1 MVKLSFAGF
10 EDHSFIPYPP
20 FVMGTETLEFL
31 TDIVLTHNGS
41 EDRTRNREI
50 ARQSLSFQV
59 RTDLLNRQSP
69 FNLSLQNIRGDW
81 AVPFWHEAQVVGT
94 VSGTAIACDPTLSD
108 FRVDGLAIVFQN
120 NRVWQVVQI
129 LAVNGSGIV
138 VTPSVSLMRNAIVAP
153 IASGIVRGEISNE
166 ASGYQSVY
174 GLLYDVLD
182 PKPFP
187 TKLAPLFALDVS
199 GSMSDPITGLPGTTR
214 LERAKEELYAVVEAL
229 KGAAV
234 NSHVQVDL
242 GISLWSSVAANY
254 SWPNATEADFDEA
267 LAIIAAAVTTG
278 GTTPLLPFQFANSFF
293 GTIAPNPGDRKDI
306 MFFITDAGASTTAA
320 RAEALA
326 MITRVAP
333 YAPPKDV
340 DIYAINIDVSS
351 TTEALKV
358 DNASG
363 GNITI
368 VNAANPTAM
377 FDRFISAIEPI
388 IGKQHKGFE
397 VVTAMPIG
405 SRSISKSISK
415 IEDAVDFDLGRF
427 ETLSPWL
434 NSRVGSNHGFFIDG
448 LDELADFKRF
458 IYRRAGKQGAFYLP
472 TFEHDIRISSLAGD
486 MLSAFIE
493 NDDFAEYFDGRTEI
507 AIRFVDDTWQT
518 VGISAVEAT
527 LFGGYE
533 VTFEKPIQKGLQFIE
548 RVCYMGKA
556 RFDTDRFE
564 ISYVGNSCAETSVN
578 MLELNP

>member
-20 FVMGTETLEFL
+20 FVMGNETLEFL
-31 TDIVLTHNGS
+31 TDIVLTHDGS
-41 EDRTRNREI
+41 EDRTQNREI
-50 ARQSLSFQV
+50 ARQSVSFKV

-69 FNLSLQNIRGDW
+69 FNLSLQNIRGPW
-81 AVPFWHEAQVVGT
+81 GVPLWHEAQIVGT
-94 VSGTAIACDPTLSD
+94 VSGTSVACDTTLSD
-108 FRVDGLAIVFQN
+108 FRVDGLAIVLQN
-120 NRVWQVVQI
+120 NKLWQVVRI
-129 LAVNGSGIV
+129 VSISGASIA
-138 VTPSVSLMRNAIVAP
+138 VTPSLPLMRNAIVAP
-153 IASGIVRGEISNE
+153 ITSGIVRGEISNE

-174 GLLYDVLD
+174 SLLYDVLD

-199 GSMSDPITGLPGTTR
+199 GSMAGSK
-214 LERAKEELYAVVEAL
+214 LETAKAELYDIVLAL
-229 KGAAV
+229 KGASL
-234 NSHVQVDL
+234 NSNVKVDL
-242 GISLWSSVAANY
+242 GISLWSTVGDNH
-254 SWPNATEADFDEA
+254 SWPEATEADFDEA
-267 LAIIAAAVTTG
+267 LAIIAAATTTG
-278 GTTPLLPFQFANSFF
+278 GTTPLIPFQFANLFF

-333 YAPPKDV
+333 YDPPRDV
-340 DIYAINIDVSS
+340 DIYAINIDVTS

-368 VNAANPTAM
+368 VDAENPTAM
-377 FDRFISAIEPI
+377 FDRFIAAIEPI

-397 VVTAMPIG
+397 VITSMPIG
-405 SRSISKSISK
+405 SRSISKSITK

-448 LDELADFKRF
+448 LDELASFKRF
-458 IYRRAGKQGAFYLP
+458 LYRRAGKQGAFFLP
-472 TFEHDIRISSLAGD
+472 TFEHDIRVSSFAVD

-493 NDDFAEYFDGRTEI
+493 NDDFAEYFDGRTQI

-518 VGISAVEAT
+518 VEITGATPT

-533 VTFEKPIQKGLQFIE
+533 LTFEKPIQKGLQFIE

-564 ISYVGNSCAETSVN
+564 ISYVGDNCAEASVN